1 MGRSVRLRRLAPAS
15 IEQRLSG
22 GHTGRSGHELASVI
36 SHGAMTRDEQVRA
49 VATNLKIR
57 ARVFALKRLVLYS
70 ASAFERADA
79 ALSR

>member
-1 MGRSVRLRRLAPAS
+1 
-15 IEQRLSG
+15 
-22 GHTGRSGHELASVI
+22 
-36 SHGAMTRDEQVRA
+36 MTRDEQVRA

-57 ARVFALKRLVLYS
+57 ARVFALKRLALYS